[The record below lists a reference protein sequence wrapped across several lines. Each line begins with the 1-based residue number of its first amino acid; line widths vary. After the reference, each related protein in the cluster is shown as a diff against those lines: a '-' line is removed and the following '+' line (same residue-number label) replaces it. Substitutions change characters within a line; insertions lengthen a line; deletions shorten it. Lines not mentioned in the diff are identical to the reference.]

1 MNQDTKDILFPLV
14 VIILMLILWVFTF
27 FAFKEV
33 KQELG
38 QAICSERIGKDYSSY
53 NDGIL
58 KCKSKELKVAINYDC
73 IIIELE
79 NTR

>member
-1 MNQDTKDILFPLV
+1 MFDNVDLTLV
-14 VIILMLILWVFTF
+14 FLIILVS
-27 FAFKEV
+27 AFIVIYSFGQVDKI

-38 QAICSERIGKDYSSY
+38 QAICSERIGKDYHSY

-58 KCKSKELKVAINYDC
+58 KCKNKELKVAINYDG